1 MPGHRSFECPTTKK
15 KVATLEVEQEDG
27 DGLDDEPTKEV
38 VPSISMAV
46 MHMKVEQKPTV
57 LQIKGFLNSTFSS
70 MNLINSGSTHN
81 MVSVSFA
88 QNIGLPLIP
97 IKPCSVLLQNNQS
110 SFKTHRVLRNHVS
123 IQGMDTEADFE
134 VWDGA
139 RYEVILG
146 MA

>member
-1 MPGHRSFECPTTKK
+1 MSKEEQEEHVKKGLCFRCHKPGHRSFECPTTKK
-15 KVATLEVEQEDG
+15 KVATLEVEQEDD

-46 MHMKVEQKPTV
+46 MHMKVEQEPTV

-88 QNIGLPLIP
+88 QKNRTSFNSYQALLRIVAEQS
-97 IKPCSVLLQNNQS
+97 IK
-110 SFKTHRVLRNHVS
+110 F
-123 IQGMDTEADFE
+123 
-134 VWDGA
+134 
-139 RYEVILG
+139 
-146 MA
+146 